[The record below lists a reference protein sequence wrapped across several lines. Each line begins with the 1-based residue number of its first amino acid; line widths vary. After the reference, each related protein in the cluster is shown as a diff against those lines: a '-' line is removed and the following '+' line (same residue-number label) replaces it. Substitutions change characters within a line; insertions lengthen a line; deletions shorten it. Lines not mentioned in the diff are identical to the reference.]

1 MIPGNRAGWRVEV
14 DVETEKSEDQF
25 TSDLRQALAVWR
37 HDLRT
42 PVTGLLGYAQLIFED
57 VSPLP
62 EGVPWTEPLSAI
74 AGGARHLLV
83 VINEL
88 LQVAGPEEENHL
100 SFYRRSLEQGMAPTL
115 GEIQAHIAT
124 LRIILETSPFE
135 HVRPDLD
142 HLQHALTQVRD
153 LISGGPDRPQGV
165 ELTAELAR
173 MAPITP
179 EDVEQ
184 GRLVLVVDD
193 QEGNRDIL
201 SRRLLRMGHRVM
213 TASDGTRA
221 MEALHRWPVDL
232 VLLDLLMPGMSGWQV
247 LELMRADPKLKSVPV
262 IVATTFD
269 DPASIAGCLALGAD
283 DLLAKPVDPLL
294 LQMRVRICLE
304 NIDLRRKVEET
315 AASFSRIAAGVSA
328 LEQGDIEPPD
338 LTELATRRDEVGS
351 TARSL
356 LSLARYV
363 AATHTPPAFNSPR

>member
-1 MIPGNRAGWRVEV
+1 MDIENKDE
-14 DVETEKSEDQF
+14 QF
-25 TSDLRQALAVWR
+25 SSDLRQALAVWR

-42 PVTGLLGYAQLIFED
+42 PVTGLLGYAQLIYED
-57 VSPLP
+57 VSSLSEGTPL
-62 EGVPWTEPLSAI
+62 TDPLSAI

-88 LQVAGPEEENHL
+88 LQVANQGEEANI

-115 GEIQAHIAT
+115 GEIQSHLNT
-124 LRIILETSPFE
+124 LRVVVDASPFE
-135 HVRPDLD
+135 HIRPDLE
-142 HLQHALTQVRD
+142 HLQNAIDQVRD
-153 LISGGPDRPQGV
+153 LIKRGPHSPHGV

-179 EDVEQ
+179 EDVDQ

-193 QEGNRDIL
+193 QQGNRDIL
-201 SRRLLRMGHRVM
+201 SRRLLRMGHRVI
-213 TASDGTRA
+213 TASDGIRA
-221 MEALHRWPVDL
+221 MEALNRWPVDL

-247 LELMRADPKLKSVPV
+247 LETMRADPRLRLVPV

-294 LQMRVRICLE
+294 LQVRVRICLE
-304 NIDLRRKVEET
+304 NIDLRRQVEET
-315 AASFSRIAAGVSA
+315 AANFSRIAAGVAA
-328 LEQGDIEPPD
+328 LEQGDVEPPE
-338 LTELATRRDEVGS
+338 LSELATRRDEVGS

-356 LSLARYV
+356 LSLARSV
-363 AATHTPPAFNSPR
+363 AATPTLPALNNRR